1 MLVQPLAGQLL
12 DWKASHKKLCAHLAG
27 GFRAS
32 TPYIGLPADE
42 QADCEL
48 LLKLAMCCLSAPDVR
63 QVALLE
69 DGILGEDQLASNPLA
84 CFIDLI
90 PHPHARPL
98 PPLPPKLEIS
108 AVNLPSSTLF
118 KQTDDSGESVLLA
131 AWKRFGPNNFVLHSF
146 AALNGGVVEGAA
158 YAHGVF
164 PLASR
169 LFNHSCYPTAWPVFV
184 VRNKRLCMEVR
195 ALVDIPQ
202 GEEVCFAI
210 GADL

>member
-1 MLVQPLAGQLL
+1 ML

-27 GFRAS
+27 GFRTS

-48 LLKLAMCCLSAPDVR
+48 LLKLAICCLSAPDVR

-69 DGILGEDQLASNPLA
+69 DGTLGEDQLASNPLA

-90 PHPHARPL
+90 PHPQARPL
-98 PPLPPKLEIS
+98 PPLPPKLDIS

-118 KQTDDSGESVLLA
+118 KQVNEVEESVLLA

-146 AALNGGVVEGAA
+146 AALNGGVAEGAA

-169 LFNHSCYPTAWPVFV
+169 LFNHSCYPTAWPAFV

-195 ALVDIPQ
+195 ALVNIPQ
-202 GEEVCFAI
+202 GEEVCVSQ
-210 GADL
+210 

>member
-1 MLVQPLAGQLL
+1 MSV
-12 DWKASHKKLCAHLAG
+12 
-27 GFRAS
+27 
-32 TPYIGLPADE
+32 PYTGLPADE

-48 LLKLAMCCLSAPDVR
+48 LLKLAVCYLSAPDVR
-63 QVALLE
+63 QIALLE
-69 DGILGEDQLASNPLA
+69 NGSLGEDQLASNPLA

-98 PPLPPKLEIS
+98 PPLPPKLDLS
-108 AVNLPSSTLF
+108 AMKVPSSRLF
-118 KQTDDSGESVLLA
+118 QQIHESEESVLLA

-146 AALNGGVVEGAA
+146 AALNDGVATGAT

-169 LFNHSCYPTAWPVFV
+169 LFNHSCYPTAWPAFV
-184 VRNKRLCMEVR
+184 VRDKGICMEVR

-202 GEEVCFAI
+202 DEEVCFAI
-210 GADL
+210 EVDSGWTDLDSR